1 MAGGILNL
9 ISKGAQDT
17 YFINNPTK
25 TFFKCSYAKY
35 TNFGKQKF
43 RINPEIYADLKVSS
57 DTKLSFKF
65 PRYAELFG
73 VQFTIIVHI

>member
-25 TFFKCSYAKY
+25 TFLNVHTQNIPTLVNKNS
-35 TNFGKQKF
+35 GLIPKF
-43 RINPEIYADLKVSS
+43 MLI
-57 DTKLSFKF
+57 
-65 PRYAELFG
+65 
-73 VQFTIIVHI
+73 